1 MYTAFYQLKEE
12 PFRLTPDPRFL
23 HLADPHRTA
32 LKALLQGVLQ
42 RKGFIV
48 VAGPVGTGK
57 TTLLHTAL
65 QILTEKSEGRG
76 RLVSAFLVNPTLT
89 PAELLEA
96 VLDEYEIPDT
106 GASKPKRLAALHQM
120 LFQTQQQGGT
130 AVLLIDEAH
139 LMTVELLE
147 EIRLLGNTDTYQEKL
162 LQIVLCGQPEL
173 FAVLQRP
180 ELQALQQRIS
190 STCLLRPLNLPET
203 RAYIAERLHAAGLR
217 AAAPFTSAAVERIHN
232 LTSGVPRLINLLCD
246 ACLTTGFELKRKQ
259 VDPQIVEHAA
269 ADVLSVMKPPVISIE
284 PTPSVAESPVVPDTR
299 AAGPQARGSAPSAAT
314 AAAATV
320 PPGKAAEP
328 LKTAPAP
335 PSAES
340 SPARHRPPS
349 DKKAAPPPA
358 PTASWTSV
366 PTPSSASADTSTSL
380 SSTNVVTGRKTSG
393 ADQESEEQDQPMV
406 ALPGTDGNW
415 TKSTFDVL
423 IAALKQNRAAARR

>member
-1 MYTAFYQLKEE
+1 MYTAFYDLKEE

-96 VLDEYEIPDT
+96 VLDEYEIPT
-106 GASKPKRLAALHQM
+106 TSTSKPKRLAALHQM

-147 EIRLLGNTDTYQEKL
+147 EIRLLGNTDTYHEKL

-180 ELQALQQRIS
+180 ELQPLQQRIA
-190 STCLLRPLNLPET
+190 STCLLRPLALPET

-217 AAAPFTSAAVERIHN
+217 GAAPFTGKAVEHIHN
-232 LTSGVPRLINLLCD
+232 LSGGVPRLINLVSD
-246 ACLTTGFELKRKQ
+246 ASLTAGFEAKKRQ
-259 VDPQIVEHAA
+259 IDPALVEQAA
-269 ADVLSVMKPPVISIE
+269 AEVLSVLKSPMPMISPPADGGAQGKKTAFHHPASAGEGGQQKASASGVSWTTDGSHS
-284 PTPSVAESPVVPDTR
+284 PASTDTTNAAPMGSVAIN
-299 AAGPQARGSAPSAAT
+299 
-314 AAAATV
+314 
-320 PPGKAAEP
+320 
-328 LKTAPAP
+328 L
-335 PSAES
+335 
-340 SPARHRPPS
+340 
-349 DKKAAPPPA
+349 
-358 PTASWTSV
+358 
-366 PTPSSASADTSTSL
+366 
-380 SSTNVVTGRKTSG
+380 KTSG
-393 ADQESEEQDQPMV
+393 AEPEPADQRMV
-406 ALPGTDGNW
+406 PLPGTDGNW
-415 TKSTFDVL
+415 TKSTFDIL
-423 IAALKQNRAAARR
+423 IAALKQNRATARR

>member
-32 LKALLQGVLQ
+32 LKVLLQGVLQ
-42 RKGFIV
+42 RKGFTV

-76 RLVSAFLVNPTLT
+76 RLVSAFLVNPTLS

-96 VLDEYEIPDT
+96 VLDEYEINCT
-106 GASKPKRLAALHQM
+106 ATSKPRRLAALHQM

-180 ELQALQQRIS
+180 ELQALQQRIA
-190 STCLLRPLNLPET
+190 STCLLRPLSLPET
-203 RAYIAERLHAAGLR
+203 RAYVAERLHAAGLR
-217 AAAPFTSAAVERIHN
+217 GSSPFTGTAVEGIHK
-232 LTSGVPRLINLLCD
+232 LTNGVPRLINLLSD
-246 ACLTTGFELKRKQ
+246 ACLMTGFELKRKQ
-259 VDPQIVEHAA
+259 IDQLIVDQAAEDVLGLLKAPVMSPAPRVADAAYRKDTEAPVEEKVAAPAA
-269 ADVLSVMKPPVISIE
+269 AVSWTTVPAQAQTTD
-284 PTPSVAESPVVPDTR
+284 TESPV
-299 AAGPQARGSAPSAAT
+299 GLSSAAT
-314 AAAATV
+314 STQLASATAV
-320 PPGKAAEP
+320 AVAEP
-328 LKTAPAP
+328 EERPATK
-335 PSAES
+335 
-340 SPARHRPPS
+340 PAR
-349 DKKAAPPPA
+349 
-358 PTASWTSV
+358 
-366 PTPSSASADTSTSL
+366 
-380 SSTNVVTGRKTSG
+380 
-393 ADQESEEQDQPMV
+393 E
-406 ALPGTDGNW
+406 GNR

-423 IAALKQNRAAARR
+423 IAALKQNRAVARD

>member
-32 LKALLQGVLQ
+32 LKVLLQGVLQ
-42 RKGFIV
+42 RKGFTI

-96 VLDEYEIPDT
+96 VLDEYEINCT
-106 GASKPKRLAALHQM
+106 ATSKPRRLAALHQM

-147 EIRLLGNTDTYQEKL
+147 EIRLLGNTDTYHEKL

-180 ELQALQQRIS
+180 ELQALQQRIAG
-190 STCLLRPLNLPET
+190 TCLLRPLSLPET

-217 AAAPFTSAAVERIHN
+217 GSSPFTGSAVEAIHKLSN
-232 LTSGVPRLINLLCD
+232 GVPRLINLLSD
-246 ACLTTGFELKRKQ
+246 ACLMVGFELKRKQ
-259 VDPQIVEHAA
+259 VDQLIVNQAAEDVLGLVKPATIIATASGTSEPETKEMAPKSPEPQIE
-269 ADVLSVMKPPVISIE
+269 E
-284 PTPSVAESPVVPDTR
+284 PVV
-299 AAGPQARGSAPSAAT
+299 AA
-314 AAAATV
+314 
-320 PPGKAAEP
+320 
-328 LKTAPAP
+328 
-335 PSAES
+335 
-340 SPARHRPPS
+340 
-349 DKKAAPPPA
+349 
-358 PTASWTSV
+358 
-366 PTPSSASADTSTSL
+366 PSSASVSRPAASQPAAESFGVRASAKMQPA
-380 SSTNVVTGRKTSG
+380 SSAQSG
-393 ADQESEEQDQPMV
+393 SAVAVAEPEEPRPAVKGSAKPAATRGDNRP
-406 ALPGTDGNW
+406 

-423 IAALKQNRAAARR
+423 IAALKQNRAVARD

>member
-1 MYTAFYQLKEE
+1 LYTAFYQLKEE

-32 LKALLQGVLQ
+32 LKVLLQGVLQ
-42 RKGFIV
+42 RKGFTI

-96 VLDEYEIPDT
+96 VLDEYEINCT
-106 GASKPKRLAALHQM
+106 ATSKPRRLAALHQM

-147 EIRLLGNTDTYQEKL
+147 EIRLLGNTDTYHEKL

-180 ELQALQQRIS
+180 ELQALQQRIAG
-190 STCLLRPLNLPET
+190 TCLLRPLSLPET
-203 RAYIAERLHAAGLR
+203 RAYVAERLHAAGLR
-217 AAAPFTSAAVERIHN
+217 GSSPFTGTAVEAIHKLSN
-232 LTSGVPRLINLLCD
+232 GVPRLINLLSD
-246 ACLTTGFELKRKQ
+246 ACLMAGFELKRKQ
-259 VDPQIVEHAA
+259 VDQLIVNQAAEDVLGLVKPATIMATAFSAPEPEAKDVAAKAPERQVEEPVAVASSSSVSWSAPAQAA
-269 ADVLSVMKPPVISIE
+269 A
-284 PTPSVAESPVVPDTR
+284 ESFGG
-299 AAGPQARGSAPSAAT
+299 A
-314 AAAATV
+314 
-320 PPGKAAEP
+320 
-328 LKTAPAP
+328 
-335 PSAES
+335 
-340 SPARHRPPS
+340 
-349 DKKAAPPPA
+349 
-358 PTASWTSV
+358 
-366 PTPSSASADTSTSL
+366 SSASAQTASAVAVAEAEEPRPAAK
-380 SSTNVVTGRKTSG
+380 SSGKSGRG
-393 ADQESEEQDQPMV
+393 DNRP
-406 ALPGTDGNW
+406 

-423 IAALKQNRAAARR
+423 IAALKQNRAVARD

>member
-1 MYTAFYQLKEE
+1 MYTAFYELKEE

-23 HLADPHRTA
+23 HLADPHRMA

-96 VLDEYEIPDT
+96 VLDEYEIPT
-106 GASKPKRLAALHQM
+106 TATSKPKRLAALHQM

-147 EIRLLGNTDTYQEKL
+147 EIRLLGNTDTYHEKL

-180 ELQALQQRIS
+180 ELQALQQRIAN
-190 STCLLRPLNLPET
+190 TCLLRPLALPET

-217 AAAPFTSAAVERIHN
+217 GAAPFTGTAVERIHN
-232 LTSGVPRLINLLCD
+232 LSGGVPRLINLVCD
-246 ACLTTGFELKRKQ
+246 ASLTAGFEAKRRQ
-259 VDPQIVEHAA
+259 IDPALVEQAA
-269 ADVLSVMKPPVISIE
+269 AEVLSVFKSPMMSPP
-284 PTPSVAESPVVPDTR
+284 TD
-299 AAGPQARGSAPSAAT
+299 GGAP
-314 AAAATV
+314 
-320 PPGKAAEP
+320 
-328 LKTAPAP
+328 
-335 PSAES
+335 
-340 SPARHRPPS
+340 
-349 DKKAAPPPA
+349 DKKAAFHSSSSA
-358 PTASWTSV
+358 GESGDQKTSASGMSWTAGGSHSPASTDTNTALNRGSAVTSAKTSV
-366 PTPSSASADTSTSL
+366 AEQESADP
-380 SSTNVVTGRKTSG
+380 R
-393 ADQESEEQDQPMV
+393 MV
-406 ALPGTDGNW
+406 PLPGTDGNW

-423 IAALKQNRAAARR
+423 IAALKQNRATARR

>member
-32 LKALLQGVLQ
+32 LKVLLQGVLQ
-42 RKGFIV
+42 RKGFTV

-76 RLVSAFLVNPTLT
+76 RLVSAFLVNPTLS

-96 VLDEYEIPDT
+96 VLDEYEINCT
-106 GASKPKRLAALHQM
+106 ATSKPRRLAALHQM

-180 ELQALQQRIS
+180 ELQALQQRIA
-190 STCLLRPLNLPET
+190 STCLLRPLSLPET
-203 RAYIAERLHAAGLR
+203 RAYVAERLHAAGLR
-217 AAAPFTSAAVERIHN
+217 GSSPFTGTAVEGIHK
-232 LTSGVPRLINLLCD
+232 LTNGVPRLINLLSD
-246 ACLTTGFELKRKQ
+246 ACLMTGFELKRKQ
-259 VDPQIVEHAA
+259 IDQLIVDQAAEDVLGLLKAPVMSPAPRVVDAAYRKDTEAPVEEKVAAPAA
-269 ADVLSVMKPPVISIE
+269 AVSWTTVPAQAQTTD
-284 PTPSVAESPVVPDTR
+284 TESPV
-299 AAGPQARGSAPSAAT
+299 GLSSAAT
-314 AAAATV
+314 STQLASATAV
-320 PPGKAAEP
+320 AVAEP
-328 LKTAPAP
+328 EERRPATK
-335 PSAES
+335 
-340 SPARHRPPS
+340 PAR
-349 DKKAAPPPA
+349 
-358 PTASWTSV
+358 
-366 PTPSSASADTSTSL
+366 
-380 SSTNVVTGRKTSG
+380 
-393 ADQESEEQDQPMV
+393 E
-406 ALPGTDGNW
+406 GNR

-423 IAALKQNRAAARR
+423 IAALKQNRAVARD

>member
-32 LKALLQGVLQ
+32 LKVLLQGVLQ
-42 RKGFIV
+42 RKGFTI

-96 VLDEYEIPDT
+96 VLDEYEINCT
-106 GASKPKRLAALHQM
+106 ATSKPRRLAALHQM

-147 EIRLLGNTDTYQEKL
+147 EIRLLGNTDTYHEKL

-180 ELQALQQRIS
+180 ELQALQQRIAG
-190 STCLLRPLNLPET
+190 TCLLRPLSLPET

-217 AAAPFTSAAVERIHN
+217 GSSPFTGTAVEAIHKLSN
-232 LTSGVPRLINLLCD
+232 GVPRLINLLSD
-246 ACLTTGFELKRKQ
+246 ACLMAGFELKRKQ
-259 VDPQIVEHAA
+259 VDQLIVNQSAE
-269 ADVLSVMKPPVISIE
+269 DVLGLVKPATVI
-284 PTPSVAESPVVPDTR
+284 
-299 AAGPQARGSAPSAAT
+299 AT
-314 AAAATV
+314 ASGTS
-320 PPGKAAEP
+320 EP
-328 LKTAPAP
+328 ETK
-335 PSAES
+335 E
-340 SPARHRPPS
+340 
-349 DKKAAPPPA
+349 AAP
-358 PTASWTSV
+358 TSPEPQV
-366 PTPSSASADTSTSL
+366 EEPVMAVPSSASVSRQTASPSAAE
-380 SSTNVVTGRKTSG
+380 SFG
-393 ADQESEEQDQPMV
+393 ARPSASAQTATAVAVAEPEEPRP
-406 ALPGTDGNW
+406 ATKAPAKSARGERP

-423 IAALKQNRAAARR
+423 IAALKQNRAVARD

>member
-96 VLDEYEIPDT
+96 VLDEYEIST
-106 GASKPKRLAALHQM
+106 TATSKPKRLVALHQM

-130 AVLLIDEAH
+130 AVLLVDEAH
-139 LMTVELLE
+139 LMSLELLE
-147 EIRLLGNTDTYQEKL
+147 EVRLLGNTDTYQEKL

-173 FAVLQRP
+173 LAVLQRP
-180 ELQALQQRIS
+180 ELQALQQRIAN
-190 STCLLRPLNLPET
+190 TCLLRPLALPET
-203 RAYIAERLHAAGLR
+203 RAYIAERLHAAGLNGN
-217 AAAPFTSAAVERIHN
+217 APFTSAAVETIHR
-232 LTSGVPRLINLLCD
+232 LSGGTPRLINLLSD
-246 ACLTTGFELKRKQ
+246 ACLTLGFETKQ
-259 VDPQIVEHAA
+259 RQIDPLLVEQAGEE
-269 ADVLSVMKPPVISIE
+269 VLSVFKPSMPAVDAPPIINVSQPE
-284 PTPSVAESPVVPDTR
+284 QKPAVP
-299 AAGPQARGSAPSAAT
+299 AAT
-314 AAAATV
+314 WSSSA
-320 PPGKAAEP
+320 
-328 LKTAPAP
+328 APAP
-335 PSAES
+335 QTLTKTNAKVAKEVVPANAKAPAAEAES
-340 SPARHRPPS
+340 E
-349 DKKAAPPPA
+349 
-358 PTASWTSV
+358 
-366 PTPSSASADTSTSL
+366 
-380 SSTNVVTGRKTSG
+380 TGK
-393 ADQESEEQDQPMV
+393 MV
-406 ALPGTDGNW
+406 MLPGTDGNW

-423 IAALKQNRAAARR
+423 IAALKQNRASARR

>member
-32 LKALLQGVLQ
+32 LKVLLQGVLQ
-42 RKGFIV
+42 RKGFTV

-76 RLVSAFLVNPTLT
+76 RLVSAFLVNPTLS

-96 VLDEYEIPDT
+96 VLDEYEINCT
-106 GASKPKRLAALHQM
+106 ATSKPRRLAALHQM

-180 ELQALQQRIS
+180 ELQALQQRIA
-190 STCLLRPLNLPET
+190 STCLLRPLSLPET

-217 AAAPFTSAAVERIHN
+217 GSSPFTGTAVEGIHK
-232 LTSGVPRLINLLCD
+232 LTNGVPRLINLLSD
-246 ACLTTGFELKRKQ
+246 ACLMTGFELKRKQ
-259 VDPQIVEHAA
+259 IDQLIVDQAAEDVLGLLKAPVMSPAPRVADAAYRKDTEAPVEEKVAAPAA
-269 ADVLSVMKPPVISIE
+269 AVSWTTM
-284 PTPSVAESPVVPDTR
+284 PSQAQTTDTESPV
-299 AAGPQARGSAPSAAT
+299 GLSSAAT
-314 AAAATV
+314 STQLASATAV
-320 PPGKAAEP
+320 AVAEP
-328 LKTAPAP
+328 EEHRPATK
-335 PSAES
+335 
-340 SPARHRPPS
+340 PAR
-349 DKKAAPPPA
+349 
-358 PTASWTSV
+358 
-366 PTPSSASADTSTSL
+366 
-380 SSTNVVTGRKTSG
+380 
-393 ADQESEEQDQPMV
+393 E
-406 ALPGTDGNW
+406 GNR

-423 IAALKQNRAAARR
+423 IAALKQNRAVARD

>member
-96 VLDEYEIPDT
+96 VLDEYEIPT
-106 GASKPKRLAALHQM
+106 TATSKPKRLAALHQM

-147 EIRLLGNTDTYQEKL
+147 EIRLLGNTDTYHEKL

-180 ELQALQQRIS
+180 ELQALQQRIAN
-190 STCLLRPLNLPET
+190 TCLLRPLALPET

-217 AAAPFTSAAVERIHN
+217 GAAPFTGTAVERIHN
-232 LTSGVPRLINLLCD
+232 LSGGVPRLINLVCD
-246 ACLTTGFELKRKQ
+246 ASLTAGFEAKRRQ
-259 VDPQIVEHAA
+259 IDPALVEQAA
-269 ADVLSVMKPPVISIE
+269 AEVLSVFKSPMMSPPVESAAQE
-284 PTPSVAESPVVPDTR
+284 KKSPFHRASSAGEAGEQKAPAAGVSWTTGGSQASTDTSAAPMGSAAAGTKTSVAE
-299 AAGPQARGSAPSAAT
+299 Q
-314 AAAATV
+314 
-320 PPGKAAEP
+320 EP
-328 LKTAPAP
+328 
-335 PSAES
+335 
-340 SPARHRPPS
+340 
-349 DKKAAPPPA
+349 
-358 PTASWTSV
+358 
-366 PTPSSASADTSTSL
+366 
-380 SSTNVVTGRKTSG
+380 
-393 ADQESEEQDQPMV
+393 ADQHMV
-406 ALPGTDGNW
+406 PLPGTDGNW
-415 TKSTFDVL
+415 TKSTFDTL
-423 IAALKQNRAAARR
+423 IAALKQNRATARR

>member
-32 LKALLQGVLQ
+32 LKVLLQGVLQ
-42 RKGFIV
+42 RKGFTV

-76 RLVSAFLVNPTLT
+76 RLVSAFLVNPTLS

-96 VLDEYEIPDT
+96 VLDEYEISCT
-106 GASKPKRLAALHQM
+106 SSSKPRRLAALHQM

-139 LMTVELLE
+139 LMSVELLE

-180 ELQALQQRIS
+180 ELQALQQRIAG
-190 STCLLRPLNLPET
+190 TCLLRPLNLPET
-203 RAYIAERLHAAGLR
+203 RAYVAERLHAAGLR
-217 AAAPFTSAAVERIHN
+217 GSSPFTGTAVEGIHKLSN
-232 LTSGVPRLINLLCD
+232 GVPRLINLLAD
-246 ACLTTGFELKRKQ
+246 ACLVVGFDLKRKQ
-259 VDPQIVEHAA
+259 IDQLIVDQAA
-269 ADVLSVMKPPVISIE
+269 EDVLGLLR
-284 PTPSVAESPVVPDTR
+284 TPIVPSAVAAVPDVKGKKEVR
-299 AAGPQARGSAPSAAT
+299 AEKKEERVEEKVAVSAASPSRT
-314 AAAATV
+314 
-320 PPGKAAEP
+320 P
-328 LKTAPAP
+328 APAP
-335 PSAES
+335 VHPHA
-340 SPARHRPPS
+340 
-349 DKKAAPPPA
+349 
-358 PTASWTSV
+358 V
-366 PTPSSASADTSTSL
+366 ASADPSAGLSGVAVAASTQSA
-380 SSTNVVTGRKTSG
+380 TATAVAEPEEPRPVAKPATRDGGRT
-393 ADQESEEQDQPMV
+393 
-406 ALPGTDGNW
+406 

-423 IAALKQNRAAARR
+423 IAALKQNRAVARE

>member
-1 MYTAFYQLKEE
+1 LYTAFYQLKEE

-32 LKALLQGVLQ
+32 LKVLLQGVLQ
-42 RKGFIV
+42 RKGFTV

-96 VLDEYEIPDT
+96 VLDEYEINCT
-106 GASKPKRLAALHQM
+106 ATSKPRRLAALHQM

-147 EIRLLGNTDTYQEKL
+147 EIRLLGNTDTYHEKL

-180 ELQALQQRIS
+180 ELQALQQRIAG
-190 STCLLRPLNLPET
+190 TCLLRPLSLPET
-203 RAYIAERLHAAGLR
+203 RAYVAERLHAAGLR
-217 AAAPFTSAAVERIHN
+217 GSSPFTGTAVENIHRMTN
-232 LTSGVPRLINLLCD
+232 GVPRLINLLSD
-246 ACLTTGFELKRKQ
+246 ACLMTGFDLKRKQ
-259 VDPQIVEHAA
+259 IDQLIVNQAAEDVLGLVKPALTVSSPAPVAEPEAKANGNGTGNGKAPEPQVEEPVGVAMSATSSWPPAISPVHAA
-269 ADVLSVMKPPVISIE
+269 VASDSGSAFAPQAASKRLESSSATAVVA
-284 PTPSVAESPVVPDTR
+284 VAEPEERRP
-299 AAGPQARGSAPSAAT
+299 AP
-314 AAAATV
+314 AAAA
-320 PPGKAAEP
+320 K
-328 LKTAPAP
+328 
-335 PSAES
+335 PSRSES
-340 SPARHRPPS
+340 RDS
-349 DKKAAPPPA
+349 
-358 PTASWTSV
+358 
-366 PTPSSASADTSTSL
+366 
-380 SSTNVVTGRKTSG
+380 GR
-393 ADQESEEQDQPMV
+393 A
-406 ALPGTDGNW
+406 

-423 IAALKQNRAAARR
+423 IAALKQNRAVARD

>member
-32 LKALLQGVLQ
+32 LKVLLQGVLQ
-42 RKGFIV
+42 RKGFTI

-96 VLDEYEIPDT
+96 VLDEYEINCT
-106 GASKPKRLAALHQM
+106 ATSKPRRLAALHQM

-147 EIRLLGNTDTYQEKL
+147 EIRLLGNTDTYHEKL

-180 ELQALQQRIS
+180 ELQALQQRIAG
-190 STCLLRPLNLPET
+190 TCLLRPLSLPET

-217 AAAPFTSAAVERIHN
+217 GSGPFTGTAVEAIHKLSN
-232 LTSGVPRLINLLCD
+232 GVPRLINLLSD
-246 ACLTTGFELKRKQ
+246 ACLMAGFELKRKQ
-259 VDPQIVEHAA
+259 VDQLIVNQAA
-269 ADVLSVMKPPVISIE
+269 EDVLGLVKPATIIATASGISE
-284 PTPSVAESPVVPDTR
+284 PETKEVAPTNPQPRMEEPRMAVPSAASTSRPAPSPAVAESS
-299 AAGPQARGSAPSAAT
+299 GARP
-314 AAAATV
+314 
-320 PPGKAAEP
+320 
-328 LKTAPAP
+328 
-335 PSAES
+335 
-340 SPARHRPPS
+340 
-349 DKKAAPPPA
+349 
-358 PTASWTSV
+358 
-366 PTPSSASADTSTSL
+366 SASAQTASAVAVAEPEEPRPAAKAPAKS
-380 SSTNVVTGRKTSG
+380 GRG
-393 ADQESEEQDQPMV
+393 ERP
-406 ALPGTDGNW
+406 

-423 IAALKQNRAAARR
+423 IAALKQNRAVARD